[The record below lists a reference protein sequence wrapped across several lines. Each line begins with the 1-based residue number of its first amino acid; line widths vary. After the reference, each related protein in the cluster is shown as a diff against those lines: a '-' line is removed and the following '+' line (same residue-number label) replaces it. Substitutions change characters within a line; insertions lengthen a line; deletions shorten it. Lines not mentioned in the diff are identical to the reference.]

1 VATTLEK
8 PKMSKTT
15 DLSHI
20 ARLIKGE
27 LIGDGNIPITG
38 VKNIEQAE
46 AGDIT
51 FLAHPKYKTH
61 LDNTRAAA
69 IIVSPDFKGIKKHH
83 VVVDNPYVALSQVL
97 EYFYGLPHVAIGVHP
112 LAVIGKN
119 PKLGERISIYP
130 WAVLGNNVELSE
142 EVTIYP
148 GACVGDNVKIG
159 ANSVIHQNVSIYPGI
174 IIGERVNI
182 HSGSVIGSPGFG
194 YVWDGEKHRHIPQ
207 VGSVVIEDEVD
218 VGANVTI
225 DRGTMGDTRIGRGT
239 KIDNL
244 VQIAHNVTIGE
255 HSIVVAQVGVSGSTQ
270 IGHHVI
276 MGGQA
281 AVVGHI
287 QIGDQVKVAARTGIS
302 KSVPSGAIMAGF
314 AGVPHAEW
322 RKSEVA
328 VRRLPKLQTKVRELE
343 KRLEALEEKEAK
355 HK

>member
-1 VATTLEK
+1 
-8 PKMSKTT
+8 MSKKT
-15 DLSHI
+15 DLNHI

-38 VKNIEQAE
+38 VKNIEQAK

-51 FLAHPKYKTH
+51 FLSHPKYKTH
-61 LDNTRAAA
+61 LDSTRAAA
-69 IIVSPDFKGIKKHH
+69 IIVASPFKGIKKPHI
-83 VVVDNPYVALSQVL
+83 VVDNPYVALSLVL
-97 EYFYGLPHVAIGVHP
+97 EYFYGVPHVAVGVHP

-119 PKLGERISIYP
+119 PKLGKRISIYP
-130 WAVLGNNVELSE
+130 WAVLGNDIELGE

-148 GACVGDNVKIG
+148 GACIGDNVKIG
-159 ANSVIHQNVSIYPGI
+159 DNSVIHQNVSIYPGVT
-174 IIGERVNI
+174 IGKRVNI

-194 YVWDGEKHRHIPQ
+194 YVWDGEKHRYIPQ

-255 HSIVVAQVGVSGSTQ
+255 YSIMVAQVGVAGSTQ

-276 MGGQA
+276 VGGQV
-281 AVVGHI
+281 AVAGHI
-287 QIGDQVKVAARTGIS
+287 QIGDQVKIAARTGIS

-314 AGVPHAEW
+314 AGVPHSEW

-343 KRLEALEEKEAK
+343 KRLVALEKGKAKEK
-355 HK
+355 